1 MYVYF
6 DMIFVF
12 LLDSDLICQGA
23 VHGMT
28 VDPNTHTSVSN
39 FNPHTSFLHP
49 SHNVANYANSLLFI
63 ICTFSGYE
71 QPFYVSIGICSEEV
85 FATSLILRGLK
96 GDERDQSAEED
107 LCQVDPHGG
116 STDIGYQF
124 PRQHIIR
131 TSPLLENARRTLT
144 SL

>member
-6 DMIFVF
+6 DMMFVF
-12 LLDSDLICQGA
+12 LFASDFVYQGA
-23 VHGMT
+23 VHGTT
-28 VDPNTHTSVSN
+28 VDRNTHTSVSN

-63 ICTFSGYE
+63 IYTFSGYE
-71 QPFYVSIGICSEEV
+71 QPFYVSIDIRSEEV
-85 FATSLILRGLK
+85 FATLLILRALK

-107 LCQVDPHGG
+107 LRQIDPLGG
-116 STDIGYQF
+116 NFDIDYQF

-131 TSPLLENARRTLT
+131 TSPLLEDAR
-144 SL
+144 

>member
-1 MYVYF
+1 
-6 DMIFVF
+6 MIFVF
-12 LLDSDLICQGA
+12 RLGSDFVYQGP

-71 QPFYVSIGICSEEV
+71 QPFYVSIGIRSDEV
-85 FATSLILRGLK
+85 SAALLIPRALK

-116 STDIGYQF
+116 NTDICYKL
-124 PRQHIIR
+124 PRQNIIR
-131 TSPLLENARRTLT
+131 TSPILENIRRTLT